1 MILPPVVADLLP
13 LALLLSLGIVF
24 TLAYLRIERGG
35 NAPPL
40 RPLAQLPSLRTLT
53 EEAVEEGRTLHLAL
67 GSGRLGEA
75 SAPQMLMGIVLLD
88 EMVEQGLPF
97 DKAPLVTTADPA
109 SQLLAA
115 DNLQRVAPERREKA
129 RFLAPQS
136 AAYGAAAR
144 GLIQRE
150 PLSRSLVAG
159 HLGDEYLF
167 LAAQAPDGGNPH
179 AAPLIAAT
187 ARLETLP
194 LLPLT
199 ARHALL
205 GEELFALGA
214 YLGRWPGHLAGVL
227 LQDVARVL
235 LVLGILAGVLLR
247 SLGLF

>member
-1 MILPPVVADLLP
+1 MVSPLVAELLP
-13 LALLLSLGIVF
+13 IALLLSLGIVF

-35 NAPPL
+35 SAPPL
-40 RPLAQLPSLRTLT
+40 RPLADLPSLRALT
-53 EEAVEEGRTLHLAL
+53 EQAVEEGRTLHLAL
-67 GSGRLGEA
+67 GTGRLSEA
-75 SAPQMLMGIVLLD
+75 SAAETLMGIVLLD
-88 EMVEQGLPF
+88 ELVEQGVPF
-97 DKAPLVTTADPA
+97 DRGPLVTTGDAS

-115 DNLQRVAPERREKA
+115 DNLQRVGPERGDKA

-136 AAYGAAAR
+136 AAYAAAAR

-150 PLSRSLVAG
+150 PLPHTLVAG

-167 LAAQAPDGGNPH
+167 LAADVPNGGEPQP
-179 AAPLIAAT
+179 APLVAAT

-194 LLPLT
+194 FLPLT
-199 ARHALL
+199 ARQALL

-235 LVLGILAGVLLR
+235 LVLAILTGVLLR